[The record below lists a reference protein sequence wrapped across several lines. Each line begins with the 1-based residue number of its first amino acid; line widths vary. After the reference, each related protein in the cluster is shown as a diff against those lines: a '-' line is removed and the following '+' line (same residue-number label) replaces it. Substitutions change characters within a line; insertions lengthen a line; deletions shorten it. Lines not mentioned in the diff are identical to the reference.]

1 MVSGLGAHASSVL
14 IVTISEHINDN
25 RGTSME
31 LIGTLEACAP
41 RPKPFSSGDA
51 NMHLRFEGA
60 ALASNGSTGLF
71 VYKGVGNCHAS
82 HMRIMGELHEKIRY
96 RIYEI
101 ENFSL
106 FFSA

>member
-1 MVSGLGAHASSVL
+1 MLVIETHVGRGLGAHASSVL
-14 IVTISEHINDN
+14 IVTISGHINDN

-60 ALASNGSTGLF
+60 ALTSNAQPAYL
-71 VYKGVGNCHAS
+71 C
-82 HMRIMGELHEKIRY
+82 IRVWAIAPP
-96 RIYEI
+96 RT
-101 ENFSL
+101 
-106 FFSA
+106 